1 MSRPRVRI
9 VETTTT
15 LQIKGRRVGDLLR
28 AGGFRPIF
36 LGTVQ
41 AFVLDAHRLPD
52 VAAFLEYRNVPFQL
66 TTARG
71 EDA

>member
-1 MSRPRVRI
+1 VRI
-9 VETTTT
+9 VETATTIE
-15 LQIKGRRVGDLLR
+15 LKGRRVGDLLR

-41 AFVLDAHRLPD
+41 AFVLDRHRLAD
-52 VAAFLEYRNVPFQL
+52 VAAFLDYRNVPFEL

-71 EDA
+71 EDE